1 MEAQEERK
9 KAEKTS
15 VSCAD
20 NSAPVRAKRDRRKE
34 AERIKLYQF
43 KPGIGKSGGRPK
55 HDLAA
60 DIARAIFEND
70 AEAIYAA
77 YAKMLSKGSPYGF
90 LVLSDWAYAKMK
102 ETHQVNVS
110 PSKDVPTDDLAAQIK
125 RLGGQLGFEESFA
138 GGSVKTGASVPG
150 VDESSEER
158 G

>member
-1 MEAQEERK
+1 MEAQEKRK

-43 KPGIGKSGGRPK
+43 KPGIGQSGGRPK

-77 YAKMLSKGSPYGF
+77 YAKG
-90 LVLSDWAYAKMK
+90 
-102 ETHQVNVS
+102 
-110 PSKDVPTDDLAAQIK
+110 AAQ
-125 RLGGQLGFEESFA
+125 RQPLC
-138 GGSVKTGASVPG
+138 VPG
-150 VDESSEER
+150 SK
-158 G
+158 